1 MPESEL
7 ANTDAPPMSCMYLPL
22 GDYGLLVP
30 SAGVAEIVE
39 LSPIRKTDNMP
50 DWITGYMSW
59 RGVDIPLVAMERALE
74 KPLPPAGVRGRIAV
88 MHTVGNALRPGF
100 YGIVI
105 QRLPTVVLAN
115 ERMLTSS
122 PDAGEVDW
130 IDGVMELE
138 VGRGLVPA
146 FDYLEQRLAA

>member
-7 ANTDAPPMSCMYLPL
+7 ANTYAPPVRCMYLPL

-50 DWITGYMSW
+50 DWVTGYMSW

-88 MHTVGNALRPGF
+88 MHTVGNALRPGVN
-100 YGIVI
+100 GIVI
-105 QRLPTVVLAN
+105 QRLPTEVLAN

>member
-7 ANTDAPPMSCMYLPL
+7 ANTDAPPVRCMYLPL

-59 RGVDIPLVAMERALE
+59 RGVDIPLVAMERALQ
-74 KPLPPAGVRGRIAV
+74 KPLPPADVRGRIAV
-88 MHTVGNALRPGF
+88 MHAVGNALRSGF

-115 ERMLTSS
+115 ERMPTSS

>member
-7 ANTDAPPMSCMYLPL
+7 ANTDAPPVRCMYLPL

-59 RGVDIPLVAMERALE
+59 RGVDIPLVPMERALE
-74 KPLPPAGVRGRIAV
+74 KPLPPAGVRG
-88 MHTVGNALRPGF
+88 
-100 YGIVI
+100 
-105 QRLPTVVLAN
+105 
-115 ERMLTSS
+115 
-122 PDAGEVDW
+122 
-130 IDGVMELE
+130 
-138 VGRGLVPA
+138 LVPA

>member
-1 MPESEL
+1 VPESEL
-7 ANTDAPPMSCMYLPL
+7 ANSDAPPVRCMYLPL

-59 RGVDIPLVAMERALE
+59 RGVDIPLVAMERALQ
-74 KPLPPAGVRGRIAV
+74 KPLPPADVRGRIAV
-88 MHTVGNALRPGF
+88 MHAVGNALRSGF

-115 ERMLTSS
+115 ERMPTSS